1 VYFHGSFL
9 AYSHEEKKRGGS
21 SAMKIPEIPNS
32 PTGIEKRVNTRL
44 EEKPA
49 DAFKKMV
56 DHAIKRGE
64 RDETPVHRGT
74 PPPDICGVTILTG
87 AAPAGFE
94 GGHQLLL
101 EELDQALD
109 LVDFYIG
116 KLSDKTMGLHSVE
129 RVVDQLE
136 ERCSRLRSL
145 ESDQNLPGVLKRFV
159 SDLTLTMGKEIARFK
174 RGDYS

>member
-1 VYFHGSFL
+1 
-9 AYSHEEKKRGGS
+9 
-21 SAMKIPEIPNS
+21 MKIPEIPNS
-32 PTGIEKRVNTRL
+32 PNGMEKRVNTRL
-44 EEKPA
+44 QEKPA
-49 DAFKKMV
+49 DAFRKMV
-56 DHAIKRGE
+56 DHAIKGGE
-64 RDETPVHRGT
+64 REETSVHRGT

-87 AAPAGFE
+87 AAPAGFQ

-109 LVDFYIG
+109 LVDFYIA
-116 KLSDKTMGLHSVE
+116 KLGDKRIGLHTVG

-136 ERCSRLRSL
+136 ERCSRLRSI
-145 ESDQNLPGVLKRFV
+145 ESDQNLPGDLKGFV